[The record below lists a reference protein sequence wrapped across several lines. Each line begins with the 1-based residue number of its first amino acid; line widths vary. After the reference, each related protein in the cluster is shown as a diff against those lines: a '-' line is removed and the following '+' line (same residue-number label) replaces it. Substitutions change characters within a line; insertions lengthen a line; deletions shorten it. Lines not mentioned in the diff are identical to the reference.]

1 MIIIPIMS
9 YAGAILL
16 VRWDAK
22 TRWIPIPKEFAMTI
36 KIPFVDWSIRYF
48 GANLIVALVLAL
60 VGFAVLMSIY
70 ALIYR
75 AVGPQGSPLDAPPSH
90 RKARRS
96 R

>member
-22 TRWIPIPKEFAMTI
+22 TKWIPIPKEFAMTI

-48 GANLIVALVLAL
+48 GANLVVALVLAL
-60 VGFAVLMSIY
+60 VGFAVLMSLY
-70 ALIYR
+70 ALVYR
-75 AVGPQGSPLDAPPSH
+75 AVGPQGSPLDAPPIR
-90 RKARRS
+90 RKTRRS